1 MSTDYS
7 PVGRYKNHSVQV
19 ILDSVNYIAET
30 SFGASIG
37 PDALSALR
45 AAGTRKRYT
54 SGELLF
60 MEGEPDGNVLLVESG
75 IVKVF
80 VTAEQGKELILGIY
94 GKGELLCEMSALGRQ
109 PKSASGR
116 ARRGGCV
123 TEIRGDAFRAF
134 VRRNP
139 AAMTHV
145 LSIVQ
150 LRLRRADQARLSY
163 LSDDVSVRVVRTLL
177 DWGSRYGISHSNGR
191 IKILHFTRKELA
203 QSVAASEKTVDD
215 VLTSLSSEGLL
226 KTGRQLFDLVDPS
239 RLNSWIL
246 EKSRR

>member
-1 MSTDYS
+1 
-7 PVGRYKNHSVQV
+7 V
-19 ILDSVNYIAET
+19 ILDGVNYIAET

-37 PDALSALR
+37 PEALSQLR
-45 AAGTRKRYT
+45 AAGTRKRFKP
-54 SGELLF
+54 GDLLF

-75 IVKVF
+75 IVNVF

-94 GKGELLCEMSALGRQ
+94 GKGELLCEMSALGRE

-134 VRRNP
+134 VGRTP

-163 LSDDVSVRVVRTLL
+163 LSDDVSVRVGRTLL
-177 DWGSRYGISHSNGR
+177 DWGAKYGDKHADGS
-191 IKILHFTRKELA
+191 IKIHNFTRKELA

-215 VLTSLSSEGLL
+215 VLTSVSNAGLL
-226 KTGRQLFDLVDPS
+226 KTGRQLFHLVDPG
-239 RLNSWIL
+239 RLSSWIL